1 MNLFNR
7 ILIAICCVSCSL
19 GYADLS
25 FGADWKFYYQTEV
38 EKEDKTVTEKLYFD
52 ASSVVKPQKDIVKV
66 TQKVTKLAADEK
78 TETDSKM
85 RLIEMNCS
93 SRKFRYLS
101 VTEYEED
108 TGKALAEE
116 RTDNAPWTKFSLDS
130 VIAGLYENVCF
141 EKKQAKQPEKK
152 PEKQAEK
159 KPEKQKDKEPA
170 K

>member
-7 ILIAICCVSCSL
+7 ILIAMCCVSCIL
-19 GYADLS
+19 GYADMS
-25 FGADWKFYYQTEV
+25 FGADWKFYYRSEV
-38 EKEDKTVTEKLYFD
+38 EREDKTVTEKLYFD
-52 ASSVVKPQKDIVKV
+52 ASSVAKPQKDIVKV
-66 TQKVTKLAADEK
+66 TQKVTKLAADGK

-85 RLIEMNCS
+85 RVIEMNCS

-101 VTEYEED
+101 VTESEED

-116 RTDNAPWTKFSLDS
+116 WTDNAPWTNFYLDS

-141 EKKQAKQPEKK
+141 EKKEAKQP
-152 PEKQAEK
+152 EK